1 MGSSAIPLPGVNT
14 NDPIG
19 NQATPLQSLQQIL
32 ARQAQ
37 PMAPGTI
44 STGTQIGQPSPIGN
58 GPVPMKPGGGVAQG
72 DFQTKGAHQRASMQ
86 GLAASV
92 QNIAAQAKNKYD
104 QQQNK
109 QLGQKFQSLVGSQK
123 GIQAAQE
130 MQQNA
135 QKVLAQDPNNADAKA
150 MLEQAQQMQQ
160 HNTTILNQM
169 LDPTTPEGKKNIK
182 LFSKG
187 FGFDDKNADTPE
199 RAAAIA
205 AMQKQQPGLNQGA
218 AGLMSQMPQG
228 IGMSP
233 QTQVNAEMVK
243 AGVTPKAATGG
254 QVLSADTKLATTQA
268 TIDAKKTA
276 QEERLGLN
284 PDGSPKPLNELP
296 LKVQAQVNEERTKD
310 QLQTAQSQL
319 AKAKAAALADPNS
332 VQNQIALKRAQG
344 YAGIAQAMMLRAHVG
359 LLNYKMNA
367 YGEGEGGDKL
377 PGSIEING
385 QTIGKGMAGAA
396 VKAIQTQ
403 AQFIDA
409 TGAVDNLDAAVQE
422 MKVAGQPLNDPKL
435 VKLIN
440 DPRMKAG
447 DNEWLHNQLNSE
459 IGSTLTSQQRD
470 YLIAQR
476 QARENIMAIRKVI
489 GTGVSVKAMDAI
501 TSTLP
506 GAQTPDYDYAS
517 KQIQAVKGQLQRLQ
531 QGVPQVNV
539 PSRPNQPGAPP
550 AAPSG
555 GFDFSK
561 FPEAKP

>member
-1 MGSSAIPLPGVNT
+1 MDQSIPLPGMG
-14 NDPIG
+14 NDPVG
-19 NQATPLQSLQQIL
+19 NSTTPLQSLASILSRQPQATTPGSISAGPQIM
-32 ARQAQ
+32 Q
-37 PMAPGTI
+37 P
-44 STGTQIGQPSPIGN
+44 TQIGQGGNRPVPPIG
-58 GPVPMKPGGGVAQG
+58 PAQG
-72 DFQTKGAHQRASMQ
+72 EFQTKGAHSRASM
-86 GLAASV
+86 AALSNSV
-92 QNIAAQAKNKYD
+92 QGVVAKAQNAHD
-104 QQQNK
+104 QTQNK
-109 QLGQKFQSLVGSQK
+109 ILGQKFQSLVGSQK

-150 MLEQAQQMQQ
+150 MMTQAQDMLQ

-199 RAAAIA
+199 RAAAIE
-205 AMQKQQPGLNQGA
+205 AMKKQQPGLSSGA

-254 QVLSADTKLATTQA
+254 QVLASETKLATTGA
-268 TIDAKKTA
+268 TIDAKKAA
-276 QEERLGLN
+276 QEERLGL
-284 PDGSPKPLNELP
+284 DDKGQPKPLDQLP

-310 QLQTAQSQL
+310 QLASAQAQL
-319 AKAKAAALADPNS
+319 AKAKAEAMSNPNS
-332 VQNQIALKRAQG
+332 LQNQIALKKAQG

-367 YGEGEGGDKL
+367 YGEGENNDKL

-385 QTIGKGMAGAA
+385 QTMGKAMAGAA

-409 TGAVDNLDAAVQE
+409 SGAVDNLDAAAQE
-422 MKVAGQPLNDPKL
+422 MQAAGQRLNDPKL
-435 VKLIN
+435 VKLLN

-447 DNEWLHNQLNSE
+447 DNEWFHNQMNSE
-459 IGSTLTSQQRD
+459 IGSSLTSQQRD
-470 YLIAQR
+470 YLIASR

-506 GAQTPDYDYAS
+506 GAQTPDYDYA
-517 KQIQAVKGQLQRLQ
+517 KRQIQAVKGQLQRLQ
-531 QGVPQVNV
+531 QGVPQVNI
-539 PSRPNQPGAPP
+539 PNRPNQPGAGATP
-550 AAPSG
+550 AGKAGDPLG
-555 GFDFSK
+555 IF
-561 FPEAKP
+561 

>member
-1 MGSSAIPLPGVNT
+1 VN
-14 NDPIG
+14 
-19 NQATPLQSLQQIL
+19 S
-32 ARQAQ
+32 
-37 PMAPGTI
+37 
-44 STGTQIGQPSPIGN
+44 
-58 GPVPMKPGGGVAQG
+58 V
-72 DFQTKGAHQRASMQ
+72 Q
-86 GLAASV
+86 GLAATA
-92 QNIAAQAKNKYD
+92 QNLYEKHETKM
-104 QQQNK
+104 
-109 QLGQKFQSLVGSQK
+109 LGQKFQVLVGAQK
-123 GIQAAQE
+123 GVQAAQE
-130 MQQNA
+130 MTQNA

-310 QLQTAQSQL
+310 QLQTAQTQL

-422 MKVAGQPLNDPKL
+422 MKAAGQPLNDPKL